1 MINTRIPK
9 FFFLFFISF
18 VYSQDY
24 DFNSLLI
31 PENLKKDA
39 NSVILFENTSIEIH
53 SQKLMT
59 VTTKKATTIL
69 NKLGDNNKYVME
81 NYDSNTKIKTIKTLV
96 YDAFGN
102 EIKKVKSK
110 EYKDVSQVDGGTLY
124 ADSRMLY
131 YEHVPTSYPYTIFY
145 ETEVETS
152 NTAFIPRWYP
162 ISSYFTGIQS
172 STFKINYATDLTIKL
187 IENNLSNFNVSIT
200 KNENNVTYTLE
211 NIDPIRYEPLTPSF
225 KKIFPN
231 VKVVSNQFFVE
242 GVLGE
247 ARDWSELGKW
257 EYNHLYKN
265 VGSLPDATKQK
276 ILKLVEGIENPV
288 EKAKIVYQYVQ
299 DKTRYI
305 SVQVGIGGLKPMLAS
320 DVDKLGYGDCKA
332 LTNYTKSLLDAVG
345 VTSYFT
351 ELYGDYSKTDMD
363 FNSPNI
369 QGNHVILNIP
379 NNGDDIWLECTS
391 QKVPFGYIANFTDD
405 RDVIV
410 VKPEGGILKRTKKY
424 NTTNNLQFTKGAYTI
439 DEAGTIVA
447 QLKIESTGTQYNDNL
462 QETDGKNQ
470 QELDIHFKKYLS
482 PINNINFSKIEV
494 FNNKPE
500 TKYED
505 ILEFSA
511 TNYATLTGNQM
522 LISVNAFNKN
532 SNTPK
537 RVRNR
542 KLPFEILRG
551 FVDVDE
557 VTIKLPSNFKTE
569 YIPENFEITSKF
581 GTYSFT
587 IEKINQH
594 TYIYKRK
601 LLINEGNYTK
611 EDYEP
616 YRSFRKTIKKYDNS
630 KIILIK

>member
-59 VTTKKATTIL
+59 VTTKKAITIL

>member
-59 VTTKKATTIL
+59 VTTKKAITIL

-162 ISSYFTGIQS
+162 INSYFTGIQS

>member
-59 VTTKKATTIL
+59 VTTKKAITIL

-581 GTYSFT
+581 GTYSFK